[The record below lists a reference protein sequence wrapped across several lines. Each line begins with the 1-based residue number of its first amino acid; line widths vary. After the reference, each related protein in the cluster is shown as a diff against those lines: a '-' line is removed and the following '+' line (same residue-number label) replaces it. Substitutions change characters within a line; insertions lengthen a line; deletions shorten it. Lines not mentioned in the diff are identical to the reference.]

1 MDAIVAELDEIPP
14 VMLEA
19 IGSTSALGPE
29 RMRYLGETIG
39 DPWRPLPHNPLLH
52 NRLRRWL
59 GG

>member
-39 DPWRPLPHNPLLH
+39 DPWRPLPTIHYCTTVC
-52 NRLRRWL
+52 
-59 GG
+59 GGG